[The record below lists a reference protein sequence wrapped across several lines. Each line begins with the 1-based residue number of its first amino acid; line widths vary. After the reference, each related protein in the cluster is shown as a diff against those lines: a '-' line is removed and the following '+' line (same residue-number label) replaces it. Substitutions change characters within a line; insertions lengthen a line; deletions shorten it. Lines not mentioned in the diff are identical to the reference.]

1 MRYPSAI
8 CHPTPYTGFRLVIG
22 SWKIIDT
29 RSPRTLCISRS
40 ERARRFRPSSST
52 EPDSIR
58 PGGVATRR
66 RIESAV
72 TVFPQ
77 PLSPTRAT
85 VEPRGTSNDTPS
97 TARNVPESERK
108 LVTRSRTRSSG
119 ASSIPKPTHSTDGN
133 VVAMR
138 GHRRKTAGGD
148 PSSLLRALGSKG
160 SLLAVLLGCSPPP
173 RMCISGGDCGP
184 PSSCVAGRCVARG
197 AVPAISTAR
206 RLLYGPVDVGY
217 VSRGASA
224 GAPAIATLGRG
235 DGAFVLLRFSVPLP
249 VEADVLEAYVLI
261 ERVSDV
267 DSDPE
272 PIALHAA
279 RVTGA
284 WDDRSLSWAQQPR
297 VEEAGAPVTRVL
309 PAAGR
314 RVRLDVRDIVA
325 RWRR

>member
-1 MRYPSAI
+1 
-8 CHPTPYTGFRLVIG
+8 
-22 SWKIIDT
+22 
-29 RSPRTLCISRS
+29 
-40 ERARRFRPSSST
+40 
-52 EPDSIR
+52 
-58 PGGVATRR
+58 
-66 RIESAV
+66 
-72 TVFPQ
+72 
-77 PLSPTRAT
+77 
-85 VEPRGTSNDTPS
+85 
-97 TARNVPESERK
+97 
-108 LVTRSRTRSSG
+108 
-119 ASSIPKPTHSTDGN
+119 
-133 VVAMR
+133 
-138 GHRRKTAGGD
+138 
-148 PSSLLRALGSKG
+148 
-160 SLLAVLLGCSPPP
+160 
-173 RMCISGGDCGP
+173 MCISGGDCGP
-184 PSSCVAGRCVARG
+184 PSSCVGGRCVARG

-206 RLLYGPVDVGY
+206 RVLYGPVDVGY

-235 DGAFVLLRFSVPLP
+235 DGALVLLRFSVPLP

-325 RWRR
+325 RWRRRSRDDLGLAIVAEGKNPTGIAFALSPGQDDAAGPELELYLK